1 MIRWCRWKLCFAEPK
16 FWFAFIYLWK
26 WNLSLWSGAAI
37 YSLVYLYL
45 LKMGGV
51 HVTILL
57 PLSSDTC
64 VRLQGEL
71 FCLSKALLLLFAP
84 QFSDRAISSTGDAG
98 CKSYRY
104 GISKTVPKI
113 LLLFKNQILAGF
125 GDRCYELMPREEDNV
140 ELMITVCQQLAGS
153 CVKVYML
160 PSIVVW
166 DRGCVNSCLKIA
178 LCSVFMSGCIV
189 S

>member
-1 MIRWCRWKLCFAEPK
+1 
-16 FWFAFIYLWK
+16 
-26 WNLSLWSGAAI
+26 
-37 YSLVYLYL
+37 
-45 LKMGGV
+45 MGGV
-51 HVTILL
+51 HVTIML
-57 PLSSDTC
+57 PLCSDTC

-71 FCLSKALLLLFAP
+71 FCLSKALMLLFAP

-160 PSIVVW
+160 PSVVVW
-166 DRGCVNSCLKIA
+166 DRGCVNSCLKTA

>member
-1 MIRWCRWKLCFAEPK
+1 MKTLFCRAKILICFR
-16 FWFAFIYLWK
+16 
-26 WNLSLWSGAAI
+26 LSLKMKSLTVVWSCYLQLGV
-37 YSLVYLYL
+37 SLPFEN
-45 LKMGGV
+45 GGV

-57 PLSSDTC
+57 PLCSDTC

-71 FCLSKALLLLFAP
+71 FCLSKALMLLFAP

-160 PSIVVW
+160 PSVVVW
-166 DRGCVNSCLKIA
+166 DRGCVNNCLKIA